1 MPVIYLFVLLPRR
14 STSYRLLLKDLY
26 SYNKRWK
33 RNYSL
38 GGGYCAE
45 ILIIETFFTTRF
57 KMSGS

>member
-1 MPVIYLFVLLPRR
+1 MPVIYLFVLLARR
-14 STSYRLLLKDLY
+14 STSYGLLQKDLH

-38 GGGYCAE
+38 GGCCAE
-45 ILIIETFFTTRF
+45 IPIIETFFTTGY

>member
-33 RNYSL
+33 RNYSW
-38 GGGYCAE
+38 GGYCAE